1 MYKDL
6 RDFIGLV
13 EKLGAL
19 RRIEGAD
26 PRFEIG
32 GITEVAAGLADCP
45 ALLFDNIK
53 GFSRGF
59 RIFTNAT
66 TNVQR
71 AALALGLDPTLR
83 PLDTLKAWMEKRQ
96 ELRPLLPVTVKK
108 AAWNE
113 NTVNGSDV
121 SVGRFPAPIWHR
133 HDGGPYIG
141 SGSLVIMRDPDSG
154 WINASIYRIQVHA
167 ANKVTVQ
174 FDHGGRHGAIIAR
187 KYWDR
192 GEYCPV
198 AVVHGEDPALFI
210 AGFEYLPDGHSEYEF
225 AGAIKDAPIEVCDGP
240 QTGLPV
246 PAHAEIIFEGRLL
259 PSSQET
265 LPEGPFGE
273 FTGYYAADARPGPVM
288 EVTAI
293 HHRNDPILLGSPP
306 MKPPRF
312 HFGLPFRA
320 ATIWSSLDAGGVTD
334 VVGAWQHVSQLM
346 TVVALRQRYDGHAK
360 RAAMVAAAH
369 SYMARIVVVVDDD
382 VDPSNLAD
390 VMWAVTTRCEPVEGI
405 DIIRNAWSSA
415 LDPRIAP
422 EDKAKG
428 VTSHSKAIIN
438 ACRPFSWIDKFPM
451 PSALTADETRA
462 IEDKWEIE
470 LRSKR

>member
-6 RDFIGLV
+6 REFIGLV
-13 EKLGAL
+13 DRLGAL
-19 RRIEGAD
+19 RRIDGAD
-26 PRFEIG
+26 ARFEVG
-32 GITEVAAGLADCP
+32 GITEVAAGSPECP

-53 GFSRGF
+53 GFSGGF

-71 AALALGLDPTLR
+71 ASLALGLDPALR
-83 PLDTLKAWMEKRQ
+83 PLDALKAWMEKRKD
-96 ELRPLLPVTVKK
+96 LRPLPPAIVKN
-108 AAWNE
+108 AAWRE
-113 NTVNGSDV
+113 NSISGRDV
-121 SVGRFPAPIWHR
+121 DVGRFPAPIWHKK
-133 HDGGPYIG
+133 DGGPFIG
-141 SGSLVIMRDPDSG
+141 SGSLVIMRDPDTG
-154 WINASIYRIQVHA
+154 WINASIYRIQVHGR
-167 ANKVTVQ
+167 NKVTIQ

-192 GEYCPV
+192 GESCPV

-210 AGFEYLPDGHSEYEF
+210 AGFEYLPDGRSEYEF
-225 AGAIKDAPIEVCDGP
+225 AGSIKGSPIEVCDGP
-240 QTGLPV
+240 QTGLPI
-246 PAHAEIIFEGRLL
+246 PAHAEIIFEGNLL
-259 PSSQET
+259 PMSQET

-288 EVTAI
+288 DVTAI
-293 HHRNDPILLGSPP
+293 YHRNDPILLGSPP

-320 ATIWSSLDAGGVTD
+320 ATIWSNLEAGGVTD

-369 SYMARIVVVVDDD
+369 SYMARIIVVVDDD

-390 VMWAVTTRCEPVEGI
+390 VMWAIATRCEPSEGI

-422 EDKAKG
+422 EDKARG
-428 VTSHSKAIIN
+428 VTSHSKAVIN
-438 ACRPFSWIDKFPM
+438 ACRPFSWIDKFPT
-451 PSALTADETRA
+451 PSALTADEAR
-462 IEDKWEIE
+462 EIE
-470 LRSKR
+470 EKWRKSLT